1 MLPIVVCAGCIAVCV
16 MIGGLIF
23 FMFNLSLVN
32 VTSHFRDERPNKIGL
47 VTEKRTLTIFTTVM
61 KADVLYLN

>member
-1 MLPIVVCAGCIAVCV
+1 
-16 MIGGLIF
+16 MIGGLAF

-32 VTSHFRDERPNKIGL
+32 VTSHFRDETPSRIGL

-61 KADVLYLN
+61 KADVKPRGSFEL